1 MLKTN
6 ENERISWNDYLI
18 HPFFQKNF
26 QKFNLPE
33 FNCICKN
40 HFEPF
45 ELYCLNCK
53 LNICKLCK
61 DYHNQHQIIL
71 FSDIGLSQ
79 SELKQ
84 MENLIKIFENNINDI
99 NKIKI
104 DVENLINKMKL
115 INKNN
120 MIYDDNSKENYKEY
134 YISCLNLINKQLESI
149 GKINFKSSS
158 KFNYMNND
166 FLFKFSIKQDYE
178 KRKKLCKK
186 YLNNFENIKNNSSSF
201 KYLKKTIYDSEIFIF
216 EPSSSLKAA
225 IKRIKI
231 DLIDYFRNNYE
242 GTFIFSFINN
252 SLKGVIEGPSNT
264 PYENG
269 IFYFRMRFS
278 SDYPFKPPAFNFIT
292 KIYHPN
298 IDLNGN
304 VSIVIFKDHWS
315 PAFNLG
321 KVLFCLLSILYEPD
335 PVNGI
340 YNGEACKLYNE
351 NREEYNKIARN
362 YTKQYANYDIFKRTL
377 IINENNCF

>member
-1 MLKTN
+1 M
-6 ENERISWNDYLI
+6 
-18 HPFFQKNF
+18 
-26 QKFNLPE
+26 
-33 FNCICKN
+33 
-40 HFEPF
+40 
-45 ELYCLNCK
+45 
-53 LNICKLCK
+53 
-61 DYHNQHQIIL
+61 
-71 FSDIGLSQ
+71 
-79 SELKQ
+79 
-84 MENLIKIFENNINDI
+84 
-99 NKIKI
+99 
-104 DVENLINKMKL
+104 
-115 INKNN
+115 
-120 MIYDDNSKENYKEY
+120 
-134 YISCLNLINKQLESI
+134 
-149 GKINFKSSS
+149 
-158 KFNYMNND
+158 
-166 FLFKFSIKQDYE
+166 
-178 KRKKLCKK
+178 KK

-304 VSIVIFKDHWS
+304 ISIVIFKDHWS

-321 KVLFCLLSILYEPD
+321 KVLFCLLSLLYEPD
-335 PVNGI
+335 PDNGI
-340 YNGEACKLYNE
+340 YNEEACKLYNE

-362 YTKQYANYDIFKRTL
+362 YTKQYANYDIFKRTF